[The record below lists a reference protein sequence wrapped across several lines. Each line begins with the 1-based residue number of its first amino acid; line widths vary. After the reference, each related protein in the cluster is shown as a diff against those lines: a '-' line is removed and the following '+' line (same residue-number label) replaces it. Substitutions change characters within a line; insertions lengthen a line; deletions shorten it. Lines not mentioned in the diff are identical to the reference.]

1 MISSY
6 FSVDNILT
14 PAECQAIIDY
24 CTDKC
29 KTSNLTYKHVQDK
42 EIRNSVNTFLSQ
54 EDLTKLPMIKKV
66 IDCVVKVSAEC
77 FKFPIGT
84 VEVMQYAEYSEGMY
98 YEEHCDCGATLD
110 NDRDI
115 SVSVFL
121 SPRDDY
127 QGGNLC
133 FRERGNYYKEFNEK
147 QGTVVIFSSMLYHKV
162 KKVESGK
169 RSSLVLWCKRPDLP
183 VEKV

>member
-24 CTDKC
+24 CSIRC
-29 KTSNLTYKHVQDK
+29 KTANISYKHIIDK
-42 EIRNSVNTFLSQ
+42 EVRHSVNTFLKQ

-66 IDCVVKVSAEC
+66 IDCVVKVSADC

-84 VEVMQYAEYSEGMY
+84 VEAMQYAEYSEGMY
-98 YEEHCDCGATLD
+98 YEEHCDCGTTLD

-127 QGGNLC
+127 EGGNLC
-133 FRERGNYYKEFNEK
+133 FRERGNNYKEFNEK

>member
-6 FSVDNILT
+6 FSVPNVLT
-14 PAECQAIIDY
+14 PAECQAIIDH
-24 CTDKC
+24 CTAKC

-42 EIRNSVNTFLSQ
+42 EIRNSVNMFIHPDELA
-54 EDLTKLPMIKKV
+54 KLPMIKKV
-66 IDCVVKVSAEC
+66 IDCVVNVSAEY

-84 VEVMQYAEYSEGMY
+84 VETIQYAEYGEGMF
-98 YEEHCDCGATLD
+98 YEEHCDSGPTFEH
-110 NDRDI
+110 DRDI

-127 QGGNLC
+127 KGGNLC

-183 VEKV
+183 VKRV

>member
-6 FSVDNILT
+6 FSVPNVLT
-14 PAECQAIIDY
+14 PAECQAIIDH
-24 CTDKC
+24 CTAKC

-42 EIRNSVNTFLSQ
+42 EIRNSVNMFIHPDELA
-54 EDLTKLPMIKKV
+54 KLPMIKKV
-66 IDCVVKVSAEC
+66 IDCVVDVSAQY

-84 VEVMQYAEYSEGMY
+84 VESIQYAEYSEGMF
-98 YEEHCDCGATLD
+98 YE
-110 NDRDI
+110 DI

-127 QGGNLC
+127 EGGNLC
-133 FRERGNYYKEFNEK
+133 FRQRGNYYKEFNEI